1 MSIVLVSFLYYT
13 GKYRTA
19 HKPHSKPKVSDAFE
33 VDFLA
38 NGRDTKSEGRFQSE
52 EELWARLEE
61 LERQEEILGELDRY
75 SSTFRFGIQEVTRC
89 VSVCT
94 QKICL

>member
-1 MSIVLVSFLYYT
+1 MHLIFPHT

-19 HKPHSKPKVSDAFE
+19 HKPHSKPKVSDVFE
-33 VDFLA
+33 ADFPA
-38 NGRDTKSEGRFQSE
+38 NGGDTQSVGRFQSE

-75 SSTFRFGIQEVTRC
+75 STAVEQPRLQFRR
-89 VSVCT
+89 
-94 QKICL
+94 L